1 MIFTRTRMMVAAGM
15 LAVALSAPAMADS
28 DDGGWWSGWGMGR
41 GMMDGWGWGGPM
53 MGYGPDAMLDRID
66 GRLAYMKTELKITD
80 AQTAAWDELAKV
92 IRDTAEIHNG
102 LMRDMMKDVRSGD
115 FFKKPL
121 PDRLTIQQTHMEA
134 RLEQIKT
141 VKAAVD
147 KLYAMLDESQKKT
160 ADDIVLPS
168 MGMGM
173 GRGMG
178 PGMMRGD

>member
-1 MIFTRTRMMVAAGM
+1 
-15 LAVALSAPAMADS
+15 
-28 DDGGWWSGWGMGR
+28 
-41 GMMDGWGWGGPM
+41 

-92 IRDTAEIHNG
+92 IHDTAETHNA
-102 LMRDMMKDVRSGD
+102 LMREMKKDVRSGD
-115 FFKKPL
+115 FFEIPL
-121 PDRLTIQQTHMEA
+121 PERLTVQQTHMEA
-134 RLEQIKT
+134 RLEQIKS

-147 KLYAMLDESQKKT
+147 KLYALLDDDQKKT

-173 GRGMG
+173 GRGM
-178 PGMMRGD
+178 MRWD

>member
-1 MIFTRTRMMVAAGM
+1 
-15 LAVALSAPAMADS
+15 
-28 DDGGWWSGWGMGR
+28 
-41 GMMDGWGWGGPM
+41 

-92 IRDTAEIHNG
+92 IHDTAETHNA
-102 LMRDMMKDVRSGD
+102 LMTEMKKDVRSGD
-115 FFKKPL
+115 FFEIPL
-121 PDRLTIQQTHMEA
+121 PERLTVQQTHMEA
-134 RLEQIKT
+134 RLEQIKS

-147 KLYAMLDESQKKT
+147 KLYALLDDDQKKT

-173 GRGMG
+173 GRGM
-178 PGMMRGD
+178 MRWD

>member
-1 MIFTRTRMMVAAGM
+1 MTLSRTNVMIAAGL
-15 LAVALSAPAMADS
+15 LAMGLSAPSLAAS
-28 DDGGWWSGWGMGR
+28 DDGGWWPRWGTGH

-80 AQTAAWDELAKV
+80 AQAAAWDELARV
-92 IRDTAEIHNG
+92 IRDTAETHNAM
-102 LMRDMMKDVRSGD
+102 MREMMKDMRSGA
-115 FFKKPL
+115 FLETPL
-121 PDRLTIQQTHMEA
+121 PQRLTIQQTHMES
-134 RLEQIKT
+134 RLEQIKA

-147 KLYAMLDESQKKT
+147 KLYAQLDDAQKKT

-173 GRGMG
+173 GRGM
-178 PGMMRGD
+178 MNWD

>member
-1 MIFTRTRMMVAAGM
+1 
-15 LAVALSAPAMADS
+15 
-28 DDGGWWSGWGMGR
+28 
-41 GMMDGWGWGGPM
+41 M

-92 IRDTAEIHNG
+92 IHDTAETHNA
-102 LMRDMMKDVRSGD
+102 LMTEMKKDVRSGD
-115 FFKKPL
+115 FFEMPL
-121 PDRLTIQQTHMEA
+121 PERLTVQQTHMEA
-134 RLEQIKT
+134 RLEQIKS

-147 KLYAMLDESQKKT
+147 KLYALLDDDQKKT

-173 GRGMG
+173 GRGM
-178 PGMMRGD
+178 MRWD

>member
-1 MIFTRTRMMVAAGM
+1 MTLSRTGLLAAAGM
-15 LAVALSAPAMADS
+15 LAVVLSAPVMAS
-28 DDGGWWSGWGMGR
+28 NDDDGWWSRWGMGR

-80 AQTAAWDELAKV
+80 AQAAAWNELAKV
-92 IRDTAEIHNG
+92 IRDTAETHNAM
-102 LMRDMMKDVRSGD
+102 MREMMKDVRSGS
-115 FFKKPL
+115 FLEKPL
-121 PDRLTIQQTHMEA
+121 PERLTIQEMHMEA
-134 RLEQIKT
+134 RLGQIKA

-147 KLYAMLDESQKKT
+147 TLYALLNESQKQT

-173 GRGMG
+173 GRS
-178 PGMMRGD
+178 MMRWD

>member
-1 MIFTRTRMMVAAGM
+1 MIFRQTRMMVAAGM
-15 LAVALSAPAMADS
+15 LAVALFAPAMADN
-28 DDGGWWSGWGMGR
+28 DDNGWWQHWGMGR

-92 IRDTAEIHNG
+92 IHDTAETHNA
-102 LMRDMMKDVRSGD
+102 LMTEMKKDVRSGD
-115 FFKKPL
+115 FFEMPL
-121 PDRLTIQQTHMEA
+121 PERLTVQQTHMEA
-134 RLEQIKT
+134 RLEQIKS

-147 KLYAMLDESQKKT
+147 KLYALLDDDQKKT

-173 GRGMG
+173 GRGM
-178 PGMMRGD
+178 MRWD

>member
-1 MIFTRTRMMVAAGM
+1 MTVSRTSMMIAAGL
-15 LAVALSAPAMADS
+15 LAVGLSAPSLAAS
-28 DDGGWWSGWGMGR
+28 DDGSWWSRWGMGH

-80 AQTAAWDELAKV
+80 AQAAAWDEVATV
-92 IRDTAEIHNG
+92 IRDTAETHNAM
-102 LMRDMMKDVRSGD
+102 MREMMKDMRSGE
-115 FFKKPL
+115 FLEKPL
-121 PDRLTIQQTHMEA
+121 PERLTIQQTHMEA
-134 RLEQIKT
+134 RLEQIKA

-147 KLYAMLDESQKKT
+147 KLYALLDDAQKKT

-178 PGMMRGD
+178 RGMMNWD

>member
-1 MIFTRTRMMVAAGM
+1 MKIAYAKLMAAAG
-15 LAVALSAPAMADS
+15 LLVVAISVPAMADS
-28 DDGGWWSGWGMGR
+28 DDDGWWPRWGTGR

-80 AQTAAWDELAKV
+80 AQGAAWDELAEV
-92 IRDTAEIHNG
+92 IRNTAETHNAM
-102 LMRDMMKDVRSGD
+102 MREMMKDVRSGD
-115 FFKKPL
+115 FLKKPL
-121 PDRLTIQQTHMEA
+121 PERLTLQQTHMEA
-134 RLEQIKT
+134 RLEQIKS

-147 KLYAMLDESQKKT
+147 KLYALLDDTQKKT

-178 PGMMRGD
+178 SGMMLGD

>member
-1 MIFTRTRMMVAAGM
+1 MIFTRTKMMVAAGM
-15 LAVALSAPAMADS
+15 LAMALSGSAMAES
-28 DDGGWWSGWGMGR
+28 DDDGWWSRWGMGR

-80 AQTAAWDELAKV
+80 AQAAAWDALAKV
-92 IRDTAEIHNG
+92 IRSTAETHNAM
-102 LMRDMMKDVRSGD
+102 MRDMMKDMRGGD

-121 PDRLTIQQTHMEA
+121 PERLTIQQTHMEA

-147 KLYAMLDESQKKT
+147 TLYAMLDENQKKT

-178 PGMMRGD
+178 RGMMRWD

>member
-15 LAVALSAPAMADS
+15 LVVALSAPAMAES
-28 DDGGWWSGWGMGR
+28 DDNGWWPHWGMGR

-80 AQTAAWDELAKV
+80 AQAAAWEELAKV
-92 IRDTAEIHNG
+92 IHDTAETHNAM
-102 LMRDMMKDVRSGD
+102 MREMMKDVRSGD
-115 FFKKPL
+115 FIKRPL
-121 PDRLTIQQTHMEA
+121 PERLTVQQTHMEA
-134 RLEQIKT
+134 RLEQIKA
-141 VKAAVD
+141 VKAAVE
-147 KLYAMLDESQKKT
+147 KLYTQLDDDQKKT

-173 GRGMG
+173 GRGM
-178 PGMMRGD
+178 MRWD